1 MLQNRIV
8 ARYNDNRVVK
18 GFSTNFFPNKLF
30 FNLESHSGDTHT
42 IQMEK
47 LKAVFFT
54 KDFEGDKD
62 RQDDYSDEIR
72 GAGRKMRVEFNDGEV
87 VIGYSLGYSPDRQG
101 FFLTPADVNGNN
113 ERIFVLNAS
122 CRKAEFLN

>member
-1 MLQNRIV
+1 MTQSKIV
-8 ARYNDNRVVK
+8 ARYNNKQVIK
-18 GFSTNFFPNKLF
+18 GYSNNFFPNKLF
-30 FNLESHSGDTHT
+30 FHLETSSGDSHR
-42 IQMEK
+42 IDMDK

-62 RQDDYSDEIR
+62 RKDDYSHEVR

-87 VIGYSLGYSPDRQG
+87 VIGYSLAYSEDRQG

-113 ERIFVLNAS
+113 ERIFVLNDS
-122 CRKAEFLN
+122 SKKVEFV